1 MDGAGYLRG
10 LAEQNSGVM
19 TKAVNVF
26 DQTRRQIRCVK
37 KTHDYFGDGDLI
49 TEEELEEGGLYTF
62 TSGSAESYGNM
73 VFLEELP
80 SEYGYQSYLFEE
92 IEPYDE
98 TILFREQERW
108 LSSMLEAGMKDVRAG
123 RCVPAE
129 EALNELRKKHQ
140 RNPE

>member
-26 DQTRRQIRCVK
+26 DQMRRQIRCVK

-49 TEEELEEGGLYTF
+49 TEEELEEGKLYTL
-62 TSGSAESYGNM
+62 TGGAAESYGNM
-73 VFLEELP
+73 VYLEELP

-108 LSSMLEAGMKDVRAG
+108 LTSMLEAGMKDG
-123 RCVPAE
+123 
-129 EALNELRKKHQ
+129 
-140 RNPE
+140 

>member
-49 TEEELEEGGLYTF
+49 TEEELEEGKLYTL
-62 TSGSAESYGNM
+62 TGGAAESYGNM
-73 VFLEELP
+73 VYLEELP

-98 TILFREQERW
+98 TILFREQEKW
-108 LSSMLEAGMKDVRAG
+108 LSSMLEAGVEDVRSG
-123 RCVPAE
+123 RSIPVD
-129 EALNELRKKHQ
+129 EA
-140 RNPE
+140 